1 MNEAVLIL
9 GCGFLGNVLAQQ
21 LAFKGVPVIGTA
33 RGEPQLGIIRTRG
46 AMPLELRDVSA
57 LDRLPAKIGSVL
69 MSIPPEAGLD
79 QALADRIGGWGL
91 APGKVAY
98 VSSTSVYGD
107 RAGETVD
114 ETTPVAPSSPKAHE
128 RVAAEAI
135 WRQLGAQ
142 VVRPAGIYG
151 PGRSL
156 LHRLASGK
164 MRLIDGGALINRIHV
179 ADLASLCEAALARGT
194 AGATW
199 LGADTLPAT
208 HDEVVAWLVSEL
220 KLPEPPRM
228 SLAEARVRMDK
239 DTLAM
244 FSQSKRIDSTRT
256 FATLGVTMRYP
267 TYREG
272 MKAIWAREKTMI
284 LAAREAQA

>member
-1 MNEAVLIL
+1 VNEAVLIL

-21 LAFKGVPVIGTA
+21 PAFKGVPVIGTA

-114 ETTPVAPSSPKAHE
+114 ETTPVAPSARRRTSASRPRRSGDSSGPRSCGPRGSTAP
-128 RVAAEAI
+128 
-135 WRQLGAQ
+135 GA
-142 VVRPAGIYG
+142 RCSIAW
-151 PGRSL
+151 L
-156 LHRLASGK
+156 
-164 MRLIDGGALINRIHV
+164 
-179 ADLASLCEAALARGT
+179 LARC
-194 AGATW
+194 A
-199 LGADTLPAT
+199 
-208 HDEVVAWLVSEL
+208 
-220 KLPEPPRM
+220 
-228 SLAEARVRMDK
+228 
-239 DTLAM
+239 
-244 FSQSKRIDSTRT
+244 
-256 FATLGVTMRYP
+256 
-267 TYREG
+267 
-272 MKAIWAREKTMI
+272 
-284 LAAREAQA
+284 